1 MYEMGLNE
9 DSVYNEVICFLVLSG
24 AKKPL
29 TVRLRNLLLRVEIG
43 AAAEEQERTV
53 EGA

>member
-1 MYEMGLNE
+1 MFSSTLRVE
-9 DSVYNEVICFLVLSG
+9 FG
-24 AKKPL
+24 APQPL